1 MKSAI
6 ATRFR
11 CSSPLTDLE
20 QLAPMFL
27 TLILQYLNKLV
38 ERKIGDFSSPKPF
51 HTRKVQSFNGDC
63 IKLLT
68 KFSCELPMKVFAL
81 IANPPIEASKLPN
94 TPPPAVRTSNLSAKA
109 FVERPKFVQ
118 GAFQWL
124 SVLFLLTCA
133 KCQICVFHTKVCPD
147 TLTRRWQKFRFY
159 KVRDYVEPIIT
170 ASITFYCDTTDIAI
184 KLTVFMESIR
194 SFIISPFTSVPFPE
208 REGDTI
214 VFQRP
219 ARLFEREGFKLMS
232 FFDFRSTAKFLE
244 KSVIR
249 QVNAFEF
256 LLDCLA
262 WQRLPMWVCRSFQ
275 IRHVRT
281 HCSII
286 RIRQPAFIALTLP
299 LMEILMDLP
308 HIVKQVSQSYCIR
321 LIAKLILIGSHGLS
335 GIRCLSAKQSEA
347 STLPSGNAVSACQP
361 DTLIIPQFLHNV
373 KSILEIYA
381 LSGKPISQT

>member
-1 MKSAI
+1 
-6 ATRFR
+6 
-11 CSSPLTDLE
+11 
-20 QLAPMFL
+20 MFL

-38 ERKIGDFSSPKPF
+38 EREIGDFTSPQAF
-51 HTRKVQSFNGDC
+51 HTVKVQFFNGDC

-68 KFSCELPMKVFAL
+68 KFSCESPMKVFAL
-81 IANPPIEASKLPN
+81 ITNPPIEAGKLPN

-118 GAFQWL
+118 GAFQGLW
-124 SVLFLLTCA
+124 VLFLLIRA

-147 TLTRRWQKFRFY
+147 TLTRRWQRFRFY

-170 ASITFYCDTTDIAI
+170 ASITFYRDTTDISV

-194 SFIISPFTSVPFPE
+194 NFIISPFTSTPFPE
-208 REGDTI
+208 GEGDTI

-219 ARLFEREGFKLMS
+219 ARLFECEGFKLMP
-232 FFDFRSTAKFLE
+232 FFDFRSTAKFFE
-244 KSVIR
+244 KTIIR

-256 LLDCLA
+256 LLDCLT
-262 WQRLPMWVCRSFQ
+262 WQRLPMRVCGTFQ
-275 IRHVRT
+275 IGHVRT

-286 RIRQPAFIALTLP
+286 CIRQSVFIALTLP
-299 LMEILMDLP
+299 LMEILVDLP
-308 HIVKQVSQSYCIR
+308 HIVKQVAQSYRIR
-321 LIAKLILIGSHGLS
+321 LIAKLILMGSHGLS
-335 GIRCLSAKQSEA
+335 GIRRLSAKQSEA

-373 KSILEIYA
+373 KSILEI
-381 LSGKPISQT
+381 

>member
-1 MKSAI
+1 
-6 ATRFR
+6 
-11 CSSPLTDLE
+11 
-20 QLAPMFL
+20 MFL

-38 ERKIGDFSSPKPF
+38 ERKIRDFTSPQAF
-51 HTRKVQSFNGDC
+51 HTVKVQFFNGDC

-68 KFSCELPMKVFAL
+68 KFSGELPMKVFAL
-81 IANPPIEASKLPN
+81 ITNPPIEAGKLPN

-118 GAFQWL
+118 GAFQGLW
-124 SVLFLLTCA
+124 VLFLLTGA
-133 KCQICVFHTKVCPD
+133 KCQICVFHTKICPD

-170 ASITFYCDTTDIAI
+170 ASITFYRDTTDMVSI

-194 SFIISPFTSVPFPE
+194 NFIISPFTSTPFPE
-208 REGDTI
+208 GKGDTI

-219 ARLFEREGFKLMS
+219 ARLFECEGFKLMP

-244 KSVIR
+244 KSVIC
-249 QVNAFEF
+249 QVNAFEL

-262 WQRLPMWVCRSFQ
+262 WQRLPMRVCRSFQ
-275 IRHVRT
+275 ICHVRI

-286 RIRQPAFIALTLP
+286 CIRQSVFIALTLS
-299 LMEILMDLP
+299 LMEILVDLP
-308 HIVKQVSQSYCIR
+308 YIVKQVAQSYRIR

-335 GIRCLSAKQSEA
+335 GIRRLSAKQSEA
-347 STLPSGNAVSACQP
+347 STLASSNAVSACQP
-361 DTLIIPQFLHNV
+361 DILIIPQFLHNV

-381 LSGKPISQT
+381 LSRLISQT